1 MIHILYLAAG
11 SARRFGSNKLLA
23 HFKGKPLYA
32 SGLDTLEGFAKEH
45 AECSLT
51 VISRYDEILKDAE
64 SRSIAAVNSPL
75 SEGGLSYSIQAGI
88 ESLAPLPREDFLL
101 FVLSDQPYL
110 SAESLS
116 RMTAAA
122 RPGTLCATACFDGV
136 PGSPTLFSARLV
148 PELLQLQ
155 NDEGGRRVMKRHP
168 DETLWVELPRP
179 EELWDID
186 TVDDLKGDSFH
197 GKN

>member
-23 HFKGKPLYA
+23 LFKGKPLYA
-32 SGLDTLEGFAKEH
+32 FGLDTLESFSKEH
-45 AECSLT
+45 PECSLA
-51 VISRYDEILKDAE
+51 VVSRYDEILKEAK
-64 SRSIAAVNSPL
+64 SRNIPAVNSPL
-75 SEGGLSYSIQAGI
+75 SEGGLSYSIRAGI
-88 ESLAPLPREDFLL
+88 ESLGPLPENDFLL

-116 RMTAAA
+116 RMTKAAQ
-122 RPGTLCATACFDGV
+122 PGTLCASACFGGV
-136 PGSPTLFSARLV
+136 PGSPTLFSARLI

-155 NDEGGRRVMKRHP
+155 NDEGGRKVMKHHR
-168 DETLWVELPRP
+168 EGTLWVELAHP

-186 TVDDLKGDSFH
+186 TAADLNGGPTPSKG
-197 GKN
+197 